1 MFILQTVYSILQTQY
16 TVNNILK
23 KSADLQLAKIILWP
37 STARFPEEKRSLV
50 VFMDTISK
58 NLHFKIYFKKKNNP
72 AKEYTHKSLM
82 FLHRY

>member
-37 STARFPEEKRSLV
+37 STARFPEEKK
-50 VFMDTISK
+50 ISSGFYGY
-58 NLHFKIYFKKKNNP
+58 NFKKSP
-72 AKEYTHKSLM
+72 L
-82 FLHRY
+82 

>member
-23 KSADLQLAKIILWP
+23 KSADLQLARIILWP

-58 NLHFKIYFKKKNNP
+58 NLHFKIYLKKKKIILPKNTHINP
-72 AKEYTHKSLM
+72 
-82 FLHRY
+82 